1 MCSSSCLS
9 KQTNLSKILNALRVM
24 LEFQLLI
31 CCVSLTDGYSYERE
45 AIETWIRTP
54 NHTSPMTNLPLQTTI
69 LTPNRSLK
77 MAIQRWKASQWPSYS
92 AFFLMDESLNV
103 KLWQNTRKV
112 KKGEFCQVQTL
123 TDSTTRVLLY
133 VFIHISIHIYL
144 HMNVM

>member
-9 KQTNLSKILNALRVM
+9 KQTNLSKMLNGLSVM

-92 AFFLMDESLNV
+92 AFSLMDESLNV
-103 KLWQNTRKV
+103 KLWQNTSL
-112 KKGEFCQVQTL
+112 KKGEFYQVQTL
-123 TDSTTRVLLY
+123 TDNTCVLCY